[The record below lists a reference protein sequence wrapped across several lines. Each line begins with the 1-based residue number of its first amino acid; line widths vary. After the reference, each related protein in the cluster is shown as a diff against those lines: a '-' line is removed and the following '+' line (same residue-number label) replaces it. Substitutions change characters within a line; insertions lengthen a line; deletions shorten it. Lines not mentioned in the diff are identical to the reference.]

1 MRFWGRKQAGFCSL
15 FCSLGDSIMGQIKQ
29 GRRKRTPMNTLSQ
42 ISLFTNMPT
51 DGGSGGR
58 RTPTDG
64 GSGGRRMP
72 TDGGSGGR

>member
-1 MRFWGRKQAGFCSL
+1 MN
-15 FCSLGDSIMGQIKQ
+15 
-29 GRRKRTPMNTLSQ
+29 NTLAQFSV
-42 ISLFTNMPT
+42 FTNTPT

-64 GSGGRRMP
+64 GSGGRRTP

>member
-1 MRFWGRKQAGFCSL
+1 
-15 FCSLGDSIMGQIKQ
+15 
-29 GRRKRTPMNTLSQ
+29 MNSTFAQLSV
-42 ISLFTNMPT
+42 FTNTPT

-64 GSGGRRMP
+64 GSGGRHTP

>member
-1 MRFWGRKQAGFCSL
+1 
-15 FCSLGDSIMGQIKQ
+15 
-29 GRRKRTPMNTLSQ
+29 MNTLSQ

-64 GSGGRRMP
+64 GSGGR
-72 TDGGSGGR
+72 